1 MLSFLKSKCRG
12 SIASYI
18 TYPLIMFTQNFSLF
32 LDNVI
37 AKPEIF
43 QQKNQSAY
51 VEALNITK
59 DLYDLGKNEERK
71 EQIQWQEIIDN
82 DPVEEL
88 VIDKL
93 SNEQIWDEID
103 RQNNPFLKYVNDELD
118 ALDNFIGKQENDEN
132 DNDSVFN
139 DSNDDS
145 LENELSD
152 NNSMDIEDEL
162 FEENVQDNEDEND
175 SDNDENENDSDNEED
190 ENDSD
195 NDEDENDSD
204 NEVSNK
210 VNNGLNDEFFNLEEF
225 NKSTGDDNNM
235 LEDDE
240 IDYFADPD
248 ELDDESNANDI
259 MYKDFFD
266 PLPKKTKKKKQKLSS
281 DNLIDNL
288 EVDNSKDDYG
298 DDNESLN
305 NLVYDLFA
313 KDTSDD
319 KGDKV
324 LKSPF
329 HKKQE
334 KVQKRIEQLEMENV
348 ADKDWTLMGEVSNKH
363 RPLNSLLE
371 EDLKFDHI
379 VKPAPVITEEVTV
392 KLEDMIKQRILD
404 ETFDDVER
412 KQDPNFRPFL
422 PSKLVEVSDEKS
434 KKSLAEI
441 YEESYIKQTSD
452 MPDEKDDALKKE
464 HQEIENMFK
473 ELCHKLDALSNFHY
487 TPKPPR
493 PEISVIA
500 DVPAIA
506 MEEIIPVHVSDGTLL
521 APEEVY
527 DKKKQEVKGDT
538 EMDSNE
544 KKRARAAK
552 KRLKKKE
559 KKLKER
565 EKKVVEKLKPE
576 IKILGIGQNAIDH
589 LVSNESWT
597 REQACKT
604 ENVGFADRPKEC
616 DYYWKRW
623 DENFCFKTKKTRN
636 QYQ

>member
-1 MLSFLKSKCRG
+1 MAGCDTQELNFILISYQKTVRLSLSSPF
-12 SIASYI
+12 
-18 TYPLIMFTQNFSLF
+18 QN
-32 LDNVI
+32 V
-37 AKPEIF
+37 
-43 QQKNQSAY
+43 
-51 VEALNITK
+51 
-59 DLYDLGKNEERK
+59 G
-71 EQIQWQEIIDN
+71 
-82 DPVEEL
+82 L

-93 SNEQIWDEID
+93 NNEQIWDEID
-103 RQNNPFLKYVNDELD
+103 RKNNPFLKYVNDELD
-118 ALDNFIGKQENDEN
+118 ALDDFIGNQENVEN
-132 DNDSVFN
+132 DDDSVSN
-139 DSNDDS
+139 DSNHDL
-145 LENELSD
+145 LENKIIEDRSSTHSELSD
-152 NNSMDIEDEL
+152 NNSMDIEDDL
-162 FEENVQDNEDEND
+162 FEEDAQ
-175 SDNDENENDSDNEED
+175 DNDENKKDSDNEIL
-190 ENDSD
+190 
-195 NDEDENDSD
+195 
-204 NEVSNK
+204 
-210 VNNGLNDEFFNLEEF
+210 NNGLNDDFFNLEEF
-225 NKSTGDDNNM
+225 NKSTGDDVNM
-235 LEDDE
+235 PEDDE

-248 ELDDESNANDI
+248 DELADESNANDI
-259 MYKDFFD
+259 
-266 PLPKKTKKKKQKLSS
+266 
-281 DNLIDNL
+281 
-288 EVDNSKDDYG
+288 DNSKDDYG
-298 DDNESLN
+298 HDNESLN

-319 KGDKV
+319 KA

-334 KVQKRIEQLEMENV
+334 KVQKRIEQLEMENI
-348 ADKDWTLMGEVSNKH
+348 ADKDWTLMGEPV
-363 RPLNSLLE
+363 
-371 EDLKFDHI
+371 
-379 VKPAPVITEEVTV
+379 PVITEEVTI
-392 KLEDMIKQRILD
+392 KLEDMIKQRISD

-452 MPDEKDDALKKE
+452 MPDEKDEALKKE

-493 PEISVIA
+493 PEISVVA

-506 MEEIIPVHVSDGTLL
+506 MEEVIPVHVSDGTLL

-565 EKKVVEKLKPE
+565 EKKLKLAGAE
-576 IKILGIGQNAIDH
+576 ISRRTNNNRKTRSAADH
-589 LVSNESWT
+589 LTSVPFQLET
-597 REQACKT
+597 
-604 ENVGFADRPKEC
+604 GFEPLVDM
-616 DYYWKRW
+616 
-623 DENFCFKTKKTRN
+623 DEPYFLEFHVQPNYVVK
-636 QYQ
+636 QYLSHVTVKQD

>member
-1 MLSFLKSKCRG
+1 
-12 SIASYI
+12 
-18 TYPLIMFTQNFSLF
+18 
-32 LDNVI
+32 
-37 AKPEIF
+37 KPEIF
-43 QQKNQSAY
+43 LKKNQDTY

-59 DLYDLGKNEERK
+59 DLYDLGKKEERK
-71 EQIQWQEIIDN
+71 EPIQWQEIIDN

-93 SNEQIWDEID
+93 NNEQIWDEID
-103 RQNNPFLKYVNDELD
+103 RKNNPFLKYVNDELD
-118 ALDNFIGKQENDEN
+118 ALDDFIGNQENSEN
-132 DNDSVFN
+132 DDDSVSN
-139 DSNDDS
+139 DSNHDL
-145 LENELSD
+145 LENKIIEDLSSTHSELSD
-152 NNSMDIEDEL
+152 NNSMDVEDDL
-162 FEENVQDNEDEND
+162 FEDDVQ
-175 SDNDENENDSDNEED
+175 
-190 ENDSD
+190 
-195 NDEDENDSD
+195 
-204 NEVSNK
+204 
-210 VNNGLNDEFFNLEEF
+210 EF
-225 NKSTGDDNNM
+225 NKSTGDDVNM
-235 LEDDE
+235 PEDDE

-248 ELDDESNANDI
+248 ELADESNAND
-259 MYKDFFD
+259 
-266 PLPKKTKKKKQKLSS
+266 
-281 DNLIDNL
+281 NLDI
-288 EVDNSKDDYG
+288 DNSKDDYG
-298 DDNESLN
+298 HDNESLN
-305 NLVYDLFA
+305 NLVYDLCA
-313 KDTSDD
+313 KETSDD
-319 KGDKV
+319 KGDKA

-334 KVQKRIEQLEMENV
+334 KVQKRIEQLEMENI
-348 ADKDWTLMGEVSNKH
+348 ADKDWTLMGEVSSKH

-371 EDLKFDHI
+371 EDLNFDHI
-379 VKPAPVITEEVTV
+379 VKPAPVITEEVTI

-452 MPDEKDDALKKE
+452 MPDEKDEALKKE

-506 MEEIIPVHVSDGTLL
+506 MEEVIPVHVSDGTLL

-565 EKKVVEKLKPE
+565 EKKVVEKMN
-576 IKILGIGQNAIDH
+576 LGLGNKHAKQKMLDSLIGQKNVTIIGKDGTKAS
-589 LVSNESWT
+589 VSK
-597 REQACKT
+597 Q
-604 ENVGFADRPKEC
+604 
-616 DYYWKRW
+616 
-623 DENFCFKTKKTRN
+623 KKQEINIKSTN
-636 QYQ
+636 LKL